1 MCYRTEASETVH
13 CVCNAGMSRLPE
25 ISCRCSF
32 RRITFCNQPA
42 PFLSSL
48 ATQHYVDSKF

>member
-13 CVCNAGMSRLPE
+13 YVCNADSSRLPE

-32 RRITFCNQPA
+32 RRTTSCNQSP

-48 ATQHYVDSKF
+48 ATQHYADPNS

>member
-13 CVCNAGMSRLPE
+13 YVCNAATSRLPE

-32 RRITFCNQPA
+32 RKTTSCNQSP

-48 ATQHYVDSKF
+48 ATQHYADTNS